1 VVTAEAGRIEW
12 TSAMGRPEERGRAA
26 SRVEMK
32 GEGGGGG
39 GRGRWEGWEWG
50 QAAQHA
56 GPCSSVSGLPGCL
69 CTSGY
74 RNRERIGHREETE
87 KAERENG
94 EGKQQGQYS
103 HFMRLKIEKKNKL
116 LENSI
121 LTKWIR

>member
-1 VVTAEAGRIEW
+1 VDQCDRSAGGAG
-12 TSAMGRPEERGRAA
+12 TSCLTRRD
-26 SRVEMK
+26 
-32 GEGGGGG
+32 EGGGRRRRGEGKMGRAGVG
-39 GRGRWEGWEWG
+39 GRRHSTLAPARPSAACLAAYVRLDTETEREW
-50 QAAQHA
+50 
-56 GPCSSVSGLPGCL
+56 
-69 CTSGY
+69 
-74 RNRERIGHREETE
+74 GHREETE